1 MPGLLSKKNIYRTI
15 CFAYVSVFFFASTFF
30 CFFFEITNGKVIRYA
45 SFFTRSA
52 TLLGAWSL
60 ETQVL
65 ATRSLVNIS
74 RVEMILVSLLKGIYV
89 LFFFPYFIK

>member
-1 MPGLLSKKNIYRTI
+1 
-15 CFAYVSVFFFASTFF
+15 
-30 CFFFEITNGKVIRYA
+30 
-45 SFFTRSA
+45 
-52 TLLGAWSL
+52 LGAWSL